1 MANLIPP
8 PGLEPTLPQNT
19 SPDQRIAAWID
30 LMDATNELLLAGL
43 RREVGPDGDLREAY
57 RRWLAGY
64 RGEHDKANMRM
75 MEKLRTLG
83 T

>member
-1 MANLIPP
+1 MSA
-8 PGLEPTLPQNT
+8 
-19 SPDQRIAAWID
+19 DQRIAIWID
-30 LMDATNELLLAGL
+30 LMDTTDELLLAGL

-57 RRWLAGY
+57 RRWLTDY
-64 RGEHDKANMRM
+64 RTEHDKANRRM